1 MPNLEKPTRNCV
13 CPENGRVAWCPRF
26 IHLDET
32 IGSWEFTFEH
42 FYDDD
47 SKGSAAW
54 LVAPNTVKAFIEGQI
69 ERATE
74 EGGRE
79 KREQHLGIGKGGDCV
94 ICGGQTALIRGR
106 VPKSDK
112 RRVCPTCL
120 KEKMENIQD
129 LTSDNY
135 GLSSQQ

>member
-54 LVAPNTVKAFIEGQI
+54 LVAPNTVKAFIEGQR
-69 ERATE
+69 EVARE
-74 EGGRE
+74 EG
-79 KREQHLGIGKGGDCV
+79 KREMLSIIANTEGWEETREFYLKKV
-94 ICGGQTALIRGR
+94 I
-106 VPKSDK
+106 
-112 RRVCPTCL
+112 
-120 KEKMENIQD
+120 
-129 LTSDNY
+129 
-135 GLSSQQ
+135 